1 APRAG
6 GNRRATCARAA
17 RALAQGMGRPPC
29 RAPGGRVRAA
39 RGGHSSREARQRT
52 RAVGARAIGL
62 PGGEVNVIMGGTAMK
77 RFVILACALALATAA
92 SAQLYKYVD
101 EKGKTVYT
109 AQPPPSSDPKQMK
122 IPSTATGGAAAP
134 GKTYV
139 QQDKELQKARDK
151 ANEGSKKADETAARA
166 KA

>member
-1 APRAG
+1 
-6 GNRRATCARAA
+6 
-17 RALAQGMGRPPC
+17 
-29 RAPGGRVRAA
+29 
-39 RGGHSSREARQRT
+39 
-52 RAVGARAIGL
+52 
-62 PGGEVNVIMGGTAMK
+62 MK
-77 RFVILACALALATAA
+77 RIVILACALALATGA

-109 AQPPPSSDPKQMK
+109 DQPPPSSDPKQVN

-166 KA
+166 KAEEERCGSAKTAYEHYAQGGRISKYNEKGERVFLGDAEIDAERDRARQKMEEVCKKS